1 MRKLLAV
8 AALCLCTLGIVSA
21 KSYSITLSNETKAGA
36 VELKPGD
43 YTVKVEGNN
52 AIFTSTGGEKAGSVP
67 VKIESTDKKFDNTSI
82 ITTKNGDTDEIKEI
96 DLGGSKTKLSL

>member
-8 AALCLCTLGIVSA
+8 AALSLCTLGVVSA
-21 KSYSITLSNETKAGA
+21 KSYSISLSNETKAGN

-43 YTVKVEGNN
+43 YTVKVDGTN
-52 AIFTSTGGEKAGSVP
+52 AVFTSSNGEKAGSVP

-82 ITTKNGDTDEIKEI
+82 ITTKNGNTDEIKEI